1 MISSNSALVIQSRCA
16 FESFRKKNFA
26 DKEAWV
32 QTASYT
38 QATKLIP
45 LKKSGASLTVNSRI
59 HVNFGFK
66 CKVSKHDWFNDH
78 IPHDARGNK
87 KHSKGGREERITIWN
102 INLKYYIQE
111 TQENFNSSPGPDK
124 HKDKTL
130 NISVCRLD
138 AHHENYVDKSH
149 CGSWTQLLSKAY
161 IVRRMA
167 TRSLSWTNRK
177 IPDSFV
183 LLWPNLS
190 RAAADHQKTWE
201 ESRKNPRR
209 AQGPSDKRKW
219 DREMLWATRSRYI

>member
-78 IPHDARGNK
+78 IPHDASGNK
-87 KHSKGGREERITIWN
+87 EHSKGGREERITIWN
-102 INLKYYIQE
+102 INLNIISK
-111 TQENFNSSPGPDK
+111 K
-124 HKDKTL
+124 LKKTL
-130 NISVCRLD
+130 IRLPD
-138 AHHENYVDKSH
+138 PTN
-149 CGSWTQLLSKAY
+149 TQ
-161 IVRRMA
+161 R
-167 TRSLSWTNRK
+167 
-177 IPDSFV
+177 
-183 LLWPNLS
+183 
-190 RAAADHQKTWE
+190 
-201 ESRKNPRR
+201 
-209 AQGPSDKRKW
+209 
-219 DREMLWATRSRYI
+219 

>member
-1 MISSNSALVIQSRCA
+1 MISSNSALVIQSRCT

-78 IPHDARGNK
+78 IPHDASGNK
-87 KHSKGGREERITIWN
+87 EHSKGGREERITIWN

-124 HKDKTL
+124 HTKLRHLISQFVVSMHTMKTMWI
-130 NISVCRLD
+130 NHIADPELD
-138 AHHENYVDKSH
+138 Y
-149 CGSWTQLLSKAY
+149 
-161 IVRRMA
+161 
-167 TRSLSWTNRK
+167 
-177 IPDSFV
+177 
-183 LLWPNLS
+183 
-190 RAAADHQKTWE
+190 
-201 ESRKNPRR
+201 
-209 AQGPSDKRKW
+209 
-219 DREMLWATRSRYI
+219 